1 MRHDSF
7 DIRQKGHDIVVR
19 DWLFCQPNTANFMKI
34 HEYQA
39 KAILA
44 QYNVPVPRGQVAY
57 TIDDV
62 EAAAKSIGGS
72 VVVKAQ
78 IHAGGR
84 GKGGGV
90 KVAKDAAE
98 AVEIA
103 RRMLGMKLV
112 THQTGPEG
120 RIVQRLLVEETL
132 PIERELYLGIVLDR
146 VQGKPVFMAS
156 AAGGMEI
163 EEVAAK
169 TPELIL
175 KETLDP
181 AVGLAPYQA
190 RKLAFGI
197 GVPAASVNA
206 AAAAMTALAKAYQAT
221 DASLAEINPFILT
234 KDGKVYAL
242 DAKIN
247 FDDNALYRHKDFAE
261 LRDLNEE
268 DPLEVEASKFG
279 LNYIKLDGN
288 VGCMVNGAGLAMAT
302 MDIIKYAGGSPANF
316 LDVGGGAS
324 PEQVKNAFRIILS
337 DANVKAVLINVFGG
351 ILRCDRLATG
361 VVDAARD
368 LAIKIPIVIRME
380 GTNVDLGRKI
390 LLESG
395 FNFTVGED
403 MRDAAE
409 KVVKLAA

>member
-1 MRHDSF
+1 
-7 DIRQKGHDIVVR
+7 
-19 DWLFCQPNTANFMKI
+19 MKI

-44 QYNVPVPRGQVAY
+44 KYDVPVPRGEVAY
-57 TIDDV
+57 TV
-62 EAAAKSIGGS
+62 EEAEAAAKKIGGS

-90 KVAKDAAE
+90 KIAKDSTEAAE
-98 AVEIA
+98 IA
-103 RRMLGMKLV
+103 KKMLGMTLV

-120 RIVQRLLVEETL
+120 RRVERLLIEETL

-146 VQGKPVFMAS
+146 ALGESIFMAS
-156 AAGGMEI
+156 KEGGMEI

-175 KETLDP
+175 KEPLLP
-181 AVGLAPYQA
+181 GFGLQPYQA
-190 RKLAFGI
+190 RKLAFGM
-197 GVPAASVNA
+197 GVPAPSVNA
-206 AAAAMTALAKAYQAT
+206 AAAAMVALAKAYIAI
-221 DASLAEINPFILT
+221 DGSLAEINPFILA

-247 FDDNALYRHKDFAE
+247 LDDNALYRHKDLLE

-268 DPLEVEASKFG
+268 DPLEVEASRFG

-288 VGCMVNGAGLAMAT
+288 IACMVNGAGLAMAT
-302 MDIIKYAGGSPANF
+302 MDIIKYAGGEPANF

-324 PEQVKNAFRIILS
+324 AEQVKNAFRILLS
-337 DANVKAVLINVFGG
+337 DSSVKAVLINIFGG
-351 ILRCDRLATG
+351 ILRCDTLASG
-361 VVDAARD
+361 VIAAARE
-368 LAIKIPIVIRME
+368 LEFKIPVVVRME
-380 GTNVDLGRKI
+380 GTNVELGQK
-390 LLESG
+390 LLKESG
-395 FNFTVGED
+395 LNFTVADG
-403 MRDAAE
+403 MKDAAE
-409 KVVKLAA
+409 KVVALAQ